1 MIIYKIEFFLFMS
14 RILNYMG
21 KSRSNKKSK
30 KNKKPVNK
38 EPTLKEQVNKD
49 RKHRPGLLKK
59 VETGQISNKEYELK
73 ARQARLRKDEEK
85 RKQKE
90 LQKKRKQESARKRSP
105 S

>member
-1 MIIYKIEFFLFMS
+1 
-14 RILNYMG
+14 MG

-38 EPTLKEQVNKD
+38 ESTLKEQVNKD
-49 RKHRPGLLKK
+49 RKHIPVLKKK

-73 ARQARLRKDEEK
+73 ARQARQRKSEEK

-90 LQKKRKQESARKRSP
+90 LQKQRKQESARKRSP

>member
-1 MIIYKIEFFLFMS
+1 MRNKI
-14 RILNYMG
+14 NYMG
-21 KSRSNKKSK
+21 KTRSNKKNK
-30 KNKKPVNK
+30 QNKKSVNK
-38 EPTLKEQVNKD
+38 EITLKQQVNQD
-49 RKHRPGLLKK
+49 RKHIPVLLKK

-73 ARQARLRKDEEK
+73 ARQARLRRDEEK

>member
-1 MIIYKIEFFLFMS
+1 
-14 RILNYMG
+14 MG

-30 KNKKPVNK
+30 KNKKSVNK

-49 RKHRPGLLKK
+49 RKHIPVLQKK

-85 RKQKE
+85 QKQKQKQKE
-90 LQKKRKQESARKRSP
+90 RKLRSAGKRSP